1 MWCLPQVHVFQ
12 CLMLCQR
19 GGTKSWEGSWPGQLA
34 KLTKGMFV
42 NIECHSQCIY
52 WGELDWGDWALL
64 EGRVYICQWIVSN
77 SIEYHLLLLGFI
89 TLSHF
94 FMSLFLLYLLLPII
108 IVIIIRFLLLNCF
121 YLTPQVLPCYDSPI
135 RPTKE
140 EHGVSEQ
147 LQGT

>member
-1 MWCLPQVHVFQ
+1 M
-12 CLMLCQR
+12 
-19 GGTKSWEGSWPGQLA
+19 
-34 KLTKGMFV
+34 
-42 NIECHSQCIY
+42 
-52 WGELDWGDWALL
+52 
-64 EGRVYICQWIVSN
+64 
-77 SIEYHLLLLGFI
+77 LLGFI

-108 IVIIIRFLLLNCF
+108 IVIIIRFQLLNCF
-121 YLTPQVLPCYDSPI
+121 YLTPQVLPSYDSPI